1 MVSLKEITFAAPIGK
16 FNFCK
21 IEPIH
26 SILRKVTAE
35 LPFQIYL
42 GVFKTPSNINGGAF
56 CENILL
62 LLTVNYF
69 CIKLKIIDV

>member
-1 MVSLKEITFAAPIGK
+1 MVSLKEITFATPVGK

-42 GVFKTPSNINGGAF
+42 GVFKTP
-56 CENILL
+56 
-62 LLTVNYF
+62 
-69 CIKLKIIDV
+69 